1 MPPSHSRLLS
11 FRQIAFQ
18 AAIAI
23 AFPLGCL
30 VMLDWLFDIPIFKNV
45 FPQHYHSDIGLA
57 IVGVINAVVFGI
69 LVWWNTKALK
79 AIDSQRQR
87 AEEELRQ
94 LNAELEERVQ
104 QSTAQLRQANE
115 QLAREIAERKQAEE
129 ALSQRQQEFKAVL
142 ENAPDAMMR
151 LDRQMRYVY
160 VNSFVERIT
169 GMPAQAFIGKTPQ
182 EIGSPEEL
190 CQIWEDTLR
199 MVFETGQEQAIEF
212 QTATVNGLRNFQSRV
227 VPEFNQDGEIETA
240 LVVSRDTSEA
250 KRDEVVRKH
259 AEAALQKEQE
269 FLKVL
274 LDNIEAGIVACDA
287 NGVLTLFNQASRAF
301 HGLPEQ
307 PFPAER
313 WAEYY
318 DLYLPDGKTPMKR
331 EDIPLFRALQ
341 GEHIRD
347 VEMAIAPKSGK
358 VRTLLASGQAF
369 FDSQGT
375 KLGAVVAMHD
385 ITERKRVEE
394 ALRESEERL
403 QAIVDNSTALIYLTD
418 TQHRIL
424 LINRRYEDLFHIN
437 RDQILGKSLYDIW
450 SFAIADA
457 FVKNNQRVLAAKIPI
472 EIEEVAPLDD
482 GLHTYLSIKFPL
494 YDSSGVLYAVC
505 GISTDI
511 TERKQ
516 IEEHIRNLNTDLE
529 ERVNQRTAE
538 LRLINQALQSEI
550 IERQRAEEERAQL
563 LLREQAA
570 RELAEVSE
578 QRYRFL
584 AESIPQ
590 IVWTVEP
597 DSDYD
602 YVNQRWVD
610 YTGLTLSQSQDDG
623 WLSVLHPDDRLVSI
637 QRCNQAVEA
646 SESYEIENRF
656 KRAAD
661 GQYRWHLTRAVPMKD
676 PTGRIVKWFG
686 TCTDIDDQKQ
696 TAEAL
701 RESEARLQAIL
712 DNIPAVIYLK
722 DTEGKFI
729 FINHQFEIIFQIDR
743 EKVKNQTDYDIFPKE
758 MADVFRANDRKVLE
772 ARTTLEWEE
781 VAPQDDG
788 LHTYISTK
796 FPLCDAAGVPYGV
809 CGISTDITKRK
820 RAEEALRES
829 EARFRRVV
837 ESNMIGILFWDLS
850 GNITEANNAFLE
862 MVGYTREDLLL
873 GKVHWKKMTPVEY
886 NYLDEKGIQELAAT
900 GICSPFEKEYI
911 RKDGSRIPVLMG
923 GAVLEGYQDKGV
935 CFVIDITERKRME
948 EALFKQAQE
957 LARSNAE
964 LEQFAYVASHDLQEP
979 LRMVASYTQLLS
991 RRYKGKLD
999 EDADDFIDFAVD
1011 GANRMQ
1017 RLIQDL
1023 LEYSRLGTRSR
1034 EFEMVDCDRSFA
1046 EAIAN
1051 LQIAIAESN
1060 ATITHDPLPSVR
1072 GDATQL
1078 GQLLQN
1084 LIGNGIKFRKDE
1096 PSQVHVSAQTSEN
1109 EWVFSVRD
1117 NGIGIAPAHQARIF
1131 VIFQRLHARETY
1143 PGTGIGLA
1151 ICKKIVDRHGGRIW
1165 VDSEWGQGSV
1175 FYFTIPR
1182 TGENPR

>member
-1 MPPSHSRLLS
+1 MPQSHSRLLS
-11 FRQIAFQ
+11 FLQIASP

-30 VMLDWLFDIPIFKNV
+30 VMLDWLFELPFLKNV
-45 FPQHYHSDIGLA
+45 FPQHSHSDIGLA
-57 IVGVINAVVFGI
+57 ILGVMNAVVFGI
-69 LVWWNTKALK
+69 LVWWNDKALK
-79 AIDSQRQR
+79 TIDSQRQQ

-94 LNAELEERVQ
+94 LNAELEVRIE

-115 QLAREIAERKQAEE
+115 QLASEIAERKQAEE
-129 ALSQRQQEFKAVL
+129 TLSHRQQESKAVL
-142 ENAPDAMMR
+142 ENAPDAIMR

-160 VNSFVERIT
+160 VNSFVERST
-169 GMPAQAFIGKTPQ
+169 AMPALAFIGKTP
-182 EIGSPEEL
+182 EEAGSPKEL
-190 CQIWEDTLR
+190 CQLWEDTLR

-212 QTATVNGLRNFQSRV
+212 QTVTVNGFRNFQSRV
-227 VPEFNQDGEIETA
+227 VPEFNQQGEIETA
-240 LVVSRDTSEA
+240 LVVSRDISDL
-250 KRDEVVRKH
+250 KR
-259 AEAALQKEQE
+259 AEAALQKERE

-274 LDNIEAGIVACDA
+274 LDNVEAGIVACDA

-307 PFPAER
+307 PLPAEQ

-318 DLYLPDGKTPMKR
+318 DLYLSDGKTPMKR

-341 GEHIRD
+341 GEHVRD
-347 VEMAIAPKSGK
+347 VEMVIAPNSGK
-358 VRTLLASGQAF
+358 FRTLLASGQAF

-424 LINRRYEDLFHIN
+424 LINRRCEDLFDLNKEQTI
-437 RDQILGKSLYDIW
+437 GKSLYDIW
-450 SFAIADA
+450 SNAIADA
-457 FVKNNQRVLAAKIPI
+457 FVKNNQKVLAAQIPI
-472 EIEEVAPLDD
+472 EIEEVAPHDD
-482 GLHTYLSIKFPL
+482 ELHTYISIKFPL
-494 YDSSGVLYAVC
+494 YDASGVVYAVC

-516 IEEHIRNLNTDLE
+516 IEEHIRTLNADLE
-529 ERVNQRTAE
+529 ERVNERTAE

-550 IERQRAEEERAQL
+550 SERQRAEEERAQL
-563 LLREQAA
+563 LLREQEA
-570 RELAEVSE
+570 RELAEASE

-590 IVWTVEP
+590 IVWTV
-597 DSDYD
+597 DSDSDFD

-610 YTGLTLSQSQDDG
+610 YSGLTLSQSQGDG
-623 WLSVLHPDDRLVSI
+623 WFSVLHPDDRLVSI
-637 QRCNQAVEA
+637 QRCHQSAEA
-646 SESYEIENRF
+646 GESYEIENRF

-686 TCTDIDDQKQ
+686 TCTDIDDQKH

-729 FINHQFEIIFQIDR
+729 FINHQFEILFHIDG
-743 EKVKNQTDYDIFPKE
+743 EKVKSKTDYDLFPKE

-772 ARTTLEWEE
+772 ARTAVEWEE
-781 VAPQDDG
+781 VVPQDDG

-820 RAEEALRES
+820 RAEEALQES
-829 EARFRRVV
+829 EARFRRIV
-837 ESNMIGILFWDLS
+837 ESNMIGILFWDVS
-850 GNITEANNAFLE
+850 GNVTEANNAFLE

-911 RKDGSRIPVLMG
+911 RKDGSRIPVLLG
-923 GAVLEGYQDKGV
+923 GAVLEGSQDKGV

-991 RRYKGKLD
+991 RRYKGRLD

-1034 EFEMVDCDRSFA
+1034 EFEMVDCDRSFE

-1060 ATITHDPLPSVR
+1060 ATVTHDPLPSVR

-1084 LIGNGIKFRKDE
+1084 LIGNGIKFRKDA
-1096 PSQVHVSAQTSEN
+1096 PPQVHVSAQTSEN

-1143 PGTGIGLA
+1143 PGNGMGLA

>member
-1 MPPSHSRLLS
+1 MPQSHSRLLS
-11 FRQIAFQ
+11 FLQIASPS
-18 AAIAI
+18 AIAI

-30 VMLDWLFDIPIFKNV
+30 VMLDWLFELPFLKNV
-45 FPQHYHSDIGLA
+45 FPQHCHSDIGLA
-57 IVGVINAVVFGI
+57 ILGVMNAVVFGI
-69 LVWWNTKALK
+69 LVWWNDKALK
-79 AIDSQRQR
+79 TIDSQRQQ

-94 LNAELEERVQ
+94 LNAELEERVE

-115 QLAREIAERKQAEE
+115 QLASEIAERKQAEE
-129 ALSQRQQEFKAVL
+129 TLSHRQQEFKAVL

-151 LDRQMRYVY
+151 LDKQMRYVY
-160 VNSFVERIT
+160 VNSFVERST
-169 GMPAQAFIGKTPQ
+169 AMPALAFIGKTP
-182 EIGSPEEL
+182 EEAGSPKEL
-190 CQIWEDTLR
+190 CQLWEDTLR
-199 MVFETGQEQAIEF
+199 MVFETGQEQTIEF
-212 QTATVNGLRNFQSRV
+212 QTATVNGFRNFQSCV
-227 VPEFNQDGEIETA
+227 VPEFNQEGEIETA
-240 LVVSRDTSEA
+240 LVVSRDISDL
-250 KRDEVVRKH
+250 KR
-259 AEAALQKEQE
+259 AEAALQKERE
-269 FLKVL
+269 FLNVL

-307 PFPAER
+307 PLAAEQ

-341 GEHIRD
+341 EEHIRD
-347 VEMAIAPKSGK
+347 VEMVIAPKSGK

-369 FDSQGT
+369 FDLQGT

-385 ITERKRVEE
+385 ITERKRAEE

-418 TQHRIL
+418 IQHRIL
-424 LINRRYEDLFHIN
+424 LINNRFEDLFHIN
-437 RDQILGKSLYDIW
+437 REQLLGKSLYDIW
-450 SFAIADA
+450 PFAIADA
-457 FVKNNQRVLAAKIPI
+457 FVKNNQKVLAAQIPI
-472 EIEEVAPLDD
+472 EIEEVAPHDD
-482 GLHTYLSIKFPL
+482 ELHTYISIKFPL
-494 YDSSGVLYAVC
+494 YDASGVVYAVC

-516 IEEHIRNLNTDLE
+516 IEEHIRTLNADLE
-529 ERVNQRTAE
+529 ERVNERTAE

-550 IERQRAEEERAQL
+550 SERQRAEEERAQL
-563 LLREQAA
+563 LLREQEA
-570 RELAEVSE
+570 RELAEASE

-590 IVWTVEP
+590 IVWTV
-597 DSDYD
+597 DSDSDFD

-610 YTGLTLSQSQDDG
+610 YSGLTLSQSQGDG
-623 WLSVLHPDDRLVSI
+623 WFSVLHPDDRLVSI
-637 QRCNQAVEA
+637 QRCHQSAEA
-646 SESYEIENRF
+646 GESYEIENRF

-686 TCTDIDDQKQ
+686 TCTDIDDQKH

-729 FINHQFEIIFQIDR
+729 FINHQFEILFHIDG
-743 EKVKNQTDYDIFPKE
+743 EKVKSKTDYDLFPKE

-772 ARTTLEWEE
+772 ARTAVEWEE
-781 VAPQDDG
+781 VVPQDDG

-820 RAEEALRES
+820 RAEEALQES

-837 ESNMIGILFWDLS
+837 ESNMIGILFWDVS
-850 GNITEANNAFLE
+850 GNVTEANNAFLE

-911 RKDGSRIPVLMG
+911 RKDGSRIPVLLG
-923 GAVLEGYQDKGV
+923 GAVLEGSQDKGV

-991 RRYKGKLD
+991 RRYKGRLD

-1034 EFEMVDCDRSFA
+1034 EFEMVDCDRSFE

-1051 LQIAIAESN
+1051 LQIAIAENN
-1060 ATITHDPLPSVR
+1060 ATITRDPLPSVR
-1072 GDATQL
+1072 GDATQI

-1084 LIGNGIKFRKDE
+1084 LIGNGIKFRKDA
-1096 PSQVHVSAQTSEN
+1096 PPQVHVSAQTSEN

-1143 PGTGIGLA
+1143 PGNGIGLA